1 MDAVDA
7 AGGNAFFDYQ
17 VPSAVITL
25 KQGFGRLIRSLKDR
39 GVLMLLDPR
48 IQRQRYG
55 RIFLDSLPPYRQTQ
69 SIADVEA
76 FFAQR

>member
-1 MDAVDA
+1 VAA

-69 SIADVEA
+69 SIEDVEA
-76 FFAQR
+76 FFATNE